1 MLLSTSIV
9 PHPGRPGTHGRNPAG
24 QFSANSEPVTS
35 RSVLIGRHAR
45 MPRGYMGTAAGGRVA
60 RRARLGALLL
70 GSLAALVMGIVGC
83 TSITEGTPT
92 ADTAVAPAYRASVS
106 ASVSASSATSRIR
119 ESQRQQ
125 SLTTKAVR
133 AACES
138 LATTS
143 KDAIDK
149 VNAFVGAFN
158 QGRDTAPTEGPA
170 IDALNNTADTVA
182 ASLSAAL
189 SQELRDGLNGYVD
202 AAAAWPTP
210 SPVTP
215 RPGVQPPGRSTQRHQ
230 NQGVETLPGFV
241 LSHRCGALPCCATI
255 CASHDAL
262 RS

>member
-1 MLLSTSIV
+1 MLWSSSIV

-24 QFSANSEPVTS
+24 QISANSEPVTS
-35 RSVLIGRHAR
+35 RSVLIGRHAHTSR
-45 MPRGYMGTAAGGRVA
+45 ESTGPATGGRVA
-60 RRARLGALLL
+60 RRARLGALAL
-70 GSLAALVMGIVGC
+70 GSLAAVAMGIVGC
-83 TSITEGTPT
+83 TSITDGTPT
-92 ADTAVAPAYRASVS
+92 ADTAIAPAYRASVS

-182 ASLSAAL
+182 ASVSTAL
-189 SQELRDGLNGYVD
+189 SQELRERLNGYVE
-202 AAAAWPTP
+202 AA
-210 SPVTP
+210 
-215 RPGVQPPGRSTQRHQ
+215 RGVA
-230 NQGVETLPGFV
+230 N
-241 LSHRCGALPCCATI
+241 AI
-255 CASHDAL
+255 ASHAPTGEFNRRVDQLNDTKTKAL
-262 RS
+262 KLCLASF